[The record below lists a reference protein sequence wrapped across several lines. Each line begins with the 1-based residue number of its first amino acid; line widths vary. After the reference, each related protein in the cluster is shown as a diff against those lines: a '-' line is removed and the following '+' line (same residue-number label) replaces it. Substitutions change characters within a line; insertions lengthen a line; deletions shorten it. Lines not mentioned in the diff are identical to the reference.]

1 MPADSHSC
9 TPPFAPI
16 PHDAENPPTSQPID
30 RDQIARLRR
39 ELQLKDRELDDL
51 RGRLRDIHTSDA
63 WAMIRTLSQVRQ
75 ALAPHGT
82 RRDRVMKQGIRGL
95 RRLKK
100 GVASL
105 AQSTWSLS
113 PSSRRLGTREI
124 RIDPTATGEYAVV
137 CLPMIE
143 WGFRFQRPQQIMR
156 QFAREGHPVLYAAN
170 RFHRGQDVRTHL
182 IETNV
187 FEIALPGDP
196 AANVYQMLPA
206 DSDVLSMVEAFERLR
221 TSMNQSDAVVVA
233 QLPYW
238 SALAEAL
245 RDRYGWPIIY
255 DCMDDHSGFLHNS
268 QEVLRA
274 EERLVLGSNLVV
286 ASSERLLAGV
296 RVRARASMLLRNACE
311 YDHFAGVAPATMAG
325 RETTRVGYYGAIA
338 EWFDSRLV
346 ADLAEL
352 RPDWS
357 FELIGS
363 TLAGDVRR
371 LEGLP
376 NVRLLG
382 ERPYGDLPR
391 CIGDWDAFLIPFKR
405 VPLTEA
411 TNPVKVYEMLATGK
425 PVVAVSLPELVPI
438 AEEGLIRLGDTAEQ
452 FSRAIES
459 ELRNAE
465 PGLAERRRA
474 FARANTWNARYVELA
489 AAIERILHR
498 VVPAEACPW
507 GSAVAVSSRA

>member
-1 MPADSHSC
+1 MGH
-9 TPPFAPI
+9 
-16 PHDAENPPTSQPID
+16 
-30 RDQIARLRR
+30 IA
-39 ELQLKDRELDDL
+39 
-51 RGRLRDIHTSDA
+51 T
-63 WAMIRTLSQVRQ
+63 
-75 ALAPHGT
+75 AL
-82 RRDRVMKQGIRGL
+82 MKQGIRGL

-100 GVASL
+100 GVASF
-105 AQSTWSLS
+105 AQSA
-113 PSSRRLGTREI
+113 RRLSASTRRVGTRDI
-124 RIDPTATGEYAVV
+124 RIDPAAAGTYAVI

-156 QFAREGHPVLYAAN
+156 QFALGGHPVLYAAN
-170 RFHRGQDVRTHL
+170 RFHRGQDVRMSV

-196 AANVYQMLPA
+196 AANVYQMLPS
-206 DSDVLSMVEAFERLR
+206 DSDVLGMVEAFERLR
-221 TSMNQSDAVVVA
+221 ARVTLTDAVVVA
-233 QLPYW
+233 QVPYW

-245 RDRYGWPIIY
+245 RERYGWPIVY

-274 EERLVLGSNLVV
+274 EERLVAGSDLVV

-296 RVRARASMLLRNACE
+296 RDRARAAMLLRNACE
-311 YDHFAGVAPATMAG
+311 YDHFAGVAPTPTKG
-325 RETTRVGYYGAIA
+325 QETRVGYYGAIA
-338 EWFDSRLV
+338 EWFDSPLV
-346 ADLAEL
+346 AELAQL
-352 RPDWS
+352 RPDWR
-357 FELIGS
+357 FDLIGS
-363 TLAGDVRR
+363 TLAGDVRQ

-391 CIGDWDAFLIPFKR
+391 GIGDWDAFIIPFKR

-425 PVVAVSLPELVPI
+425 PVVAVGLPELVPI
-438 AEEGLIRLGDTAEQ
+438 AKAGLIRLADTAEQ
-452 FSRAIES
+452 FALAIES

-474 FARANTWNARYVELA
+474 FARANTWHARYVELA
-489 AAIERILHR
+489 AAIERIR
-498 VVPAEACPW
+498 RQDT
-507 GSAVAVSSRA
+507 SAGAGAMRSVGRSPLVNAV